1 MPVFTLY
8 VLTLLESNIYISST
22 TASLKEPGG
31 CIMCEP
37 ADEIIDTAKSL
48 SRSKAIIV
56 YFMNVYYS
64 IIIRAYCDS
73 FFD

>member
-22 TASLKEPGG
+22 TASLKKPGG
-31 CIMCEP
+31 CIKCEP
-37 ADEIIDTAKSL
+37 AVEMIDAAKSL

-56 YFMNVYYS
+56 YFVNVYYT
-64 IIIRAYCDS
+64 IIICAYCDS
-73 FFD
+73 FLD